1 MLIISLTIITSLFYV
16 LATSHVLSRLFH
28 KQGPNQKVT
37 VILSTVAI
45 LAHMLL
51 LVNSVFRSDGQ
62 DLSIVNVALLTCWV
76 IVVSVTAVSLKFPAT
91 LLLPVVY
98 GFAAL
103 LSVASLFIPH
113 HILLQSIDVELGLV
127 AHISLSL
134 LAYCI
139 LIIAT
144 LYGVQFYF
152 IDKRLKRKDLAIVHS
167 HLPPLMVVE
176 RQLYQLL
183 NLGTALLTIALVCGF
198 VFLDGMFAKEF
209 IHKTILSLVAWAIF
223 ATIAVGHVKR
233 GWRGKMVVVSI
244 MIAAFTL
251 TLAYFGSRF
260 IQEVVLNK
268 F

>member
-1 MLIISLTIITSLFYV
+1 MLIISLTIIASLFYV
-16 LATSHVLSRLFH
+16 LATSHVLTRLFH
-28 KQGPNQKVT
+28 QQGPSQKVT
-37 VILSTVAI
+37 VILSTMAI

-103 LSVASLFIPH
+103 LTIASLFIPH
-113 HILLQSIDVELGLV
+113 HILLQSFNIEIGLIT
-127 AHISLSL
+127 HISLSL
-134 LAYCI
+134 LAYCV

-183 NLGTALLTIALVCGF
+183 NLGTVLLTFALLTGF

-209 IHKTILSLVAWAIF
+209 IHKTILSLVAWVIF
-223 ATIAVGHVKR
+223 VTVALGHMKK
-233 GWRGKMVVVSI
+233 GWRGKPVVITIMV
-244 MIAAFTL
+244 AAFIL

>member
-1 MLIISLTIITSLFYV
+1 MLIISLTIIASLFYI

-28 KQGPNQKVT
+28 QQGPSQKLT
-37 VILSTVAI
+37 IILSTVAI

-51 LVNSVFRSDGQ
+51 LVNSVFRVDGQ
-62 DLSIVNVALLTCWV
+62 DLSIVNVSLLTCWV
-76 IVVSVTAVSLKFPAT
+76 IVVSVTTVSLKFPAT

-103 LSVASLFIPH
+103 LTIASLFIPH
-113 HILLQSIDVELGLV
+113 HILLQSIDVEIGLV
-127 AHISLSL
+127 THISLSL
-134 LAYCI
+134 LAYCV

-176 RQLYQLL
+176 RQLYHLL
-183 NLGTALLTIALVCGF
+183 TLGTVLLTMALLSGF
-198 VFLDGMFAKEF
+198 VFLDGMFATEF
-209 IHKTILSLVAWAIF
+209 IHKTVLSLIAWAMF
-223 ATIAVGHVKR
+223 TTVTVGHLKQ
-233 GWRGKMVVVSI
+233 GWRGKPVVLAI
-244 MIAAFTL
+244 MAAAFVL

-260 IQEVVLNK
+260 VQEVILNK

>member
-1 MLIISLTIITSLFYV
+1 M
-16 LATSHVLSRLFH
+16 
-28 KQGPNQKVT
+28 
-37 VILSTVAI
+37 
-45 LAHMLL
+45 
-51 LVNSVFRSDGQ
+51 
-62 DLSIVNVALLTCWV
+62 
-76 IVVSVTAVSLKFPAT
+76 
-91 LLLPVVY
+91 
-98 GFAAL
+98 
-103 LSVASLFIPH
+103 
-113 HILLQSIDVELGLV
+113 
-127 AHISLSL
+127 
-134 LAYCI
+134 AYCI

-183 NLGTALLTIALVCGF
+183 NLGTVLLSVALITGF

-233 GWRGKMVVVSI
+233 GWRGKVVVVSI

>member
-1 MLIISLTIITSLFYV
+1 MLIISLTIIASLFYV

-28 KQGPNQKVT
+28 RQGPSQKIT
-37 VILSTVAI
+37 IILSTVAI

-51 LVNSVFRSDGQ
+51 LVNSVFRVDGQ

-76 IVVSVTAVSLKFPAT
+76 IVLCVTTVSLKFPAT

-103 LSVASLFIPH
+103 LTIASLFIPH
-113 HILLQSIDVELGLV
+113 HILLHSINVELALV

-134 LAYCI
+134 LAYCT

-183 NLGTALLTIALVCGF
+183 NLGTVLLSVALITGF

-223 ATIAVGHVKR
+223 ATIAVGHIKR

-244 MIAAFTL
+244 MMAAFTL

>member
-1 MLIISLTIITSLFYV
+1 MLIISLTIIASLFYV

-28 KQGPNQKVT
+28 KQGPSQKLT
-37 VILSTVAI
+37 IILSTVAI

-51 LVNSVFRSDGQ
+51 LVNSVFRADGQ

-76 IVVSVTAVSLKFPAT
+76 IVVSVTTVSLKFPAT

-103 LSVASLFIPH
+103 LTLASLFIPH
-113 HILLQSIDVELGLV
+113 HILLQSININVGLV
-127 AHISLSL
+127 THISLSL

-183 NLGTALLTIALVCGF
+183 NLGTTLLTVALISGF
-198 VFLDGMFAKEF
+198 VFLDGMFASEF
-209 IHKTILSLVAWAIF
+209 IHKTILSLLAWIIF
-223 ATIAVGHVKR
+223 TVIAVGHVKQ
-233 GWRGKMVVVSI
+233 GWRGKPVVIGI
-244 MIAAFTL
+244 MIAAFIL

-260 IQEVVLNK
+260 IQEVILNK

>member
-1 MLIISLTIITSLFYV
+1 MLIISLTIIASLFYV

-28 KQGPNQKVT
+28 RQGPSQKIT
-37 VILSTVAI
+37 IILSTVAI

-51 LVNSVFRSDGQ
+51 LVNSVFRVDGQ

-76 IVVSVTAVSLKFPAT
+76 IVLCVTTVSLKFPAT

-103 LSVASLFIPH
+103 LTIASLFIPH
-113 HILLQSIDVELGLV
+113 HVLLHSINVELALV

-183 NLGTALLTIALVCGF
+183 NLGTVLLSVALITGF

-223 ATIAVGHVKR
+223 ATIAVGHIKR

-244 MIAAFTL
+244 MMAAFTL

>member
-1 MLIISLTIITSLFYV
+1 MLIISLTIIASLFYV

-28 KQGPNQKVT
+28 KQGPSQKVT

-51 LVNSVFRSDGQ
+51 LVNSVFRADGQ
-62 DLSIVNVALLTCWV
+62 DLSTVNISLLTCWV

-98 GFAAL
+98 GFAAIL
-103 LSVASLFIPH
+103 TLASLVIPH
-113 HILLQSIDVELGLV
+113 HILLQSINIDIGLV
-127 AHISLSL
+127 THISLSL

-152 IDKRLKRKDLAIVHS
+152 IDKRLKRKDLAIVNS

-176 RQLYQLL
+176 KQLYQLL
-183 NLGTALLTIALVCGF
+183 NLGTVLLTLALLSGF
-198 VFLDGMFAKEF
+198 AFLEGMFAKEF
-209 IHKTILSLVAWAIF
+209 IHKTVLSLIAWAIF
-223 ATIAVGHVKR
+223 VIAALGHIKN
-233 GWRGKMVVVSI
+233 GWRGKPIVITI
-244 MIAAFTL
+244 MIAAFIL

-260 IQEVVLNK
+260 VQEVVLNK

>member
-1 MLIISLTIITSLFYV
+1 MLIISLTIIASLFYV

-28 KQGPNQKVT
+28 KQGPSQKLT
-37 VILSTVAI
+37 IILSTIAI
-45 LAHMLL
+45 LTHMLL
-51 LVNSVFRSDGQ
+51 LVNSVFRADGQ

-76 IVVSVTAVSLKFPAT
+76 IVVAVTTVSLKFPAT

-103 LSVASLFIPH
+103 LTIASLFIPH
-113 HILLQSIDVELGLV
+113 HILLQSINIDITLV
-127 AHISLSL
+127 THISLSL

-183 NLGTALLTIALVCGF
+183 NLGTTLLTLALLTGF
-198 VFLDGMFAKEF
+198 VFLDGMFASEL
-209 IHKTILSLVAWAIF
+209 IHKTILSLLAWSIF
-223 ATIAVGHVKR
+223 TVIALGHVKR
-233 GWRGKMVVVSI
+233 GWRGKPVVIGI
-244 MIAAFTL
+244 MIAAFIL

-260 IQEVVLNK
+260 IQEVILNK

>member
-1 MLIISLTIITSLFYV
+1 MLIISLTIIASLFYV

-28 KQGPNQKVT
+28 QQGPSQKVT

-45 LAHMLL
+45 VAHMLL

-62 DLSIVNVALLTCWV
+62 DLSIVNVSLLTCWV

-98 GFAAL
+98 GFGAL
-103 LSVASLFIPH
+103 LTIASLFIPH
-113 HILLQSIDVELGLV
+113 HILLQSINIEVGLV
-127 AHISLSL
+127 THISLSL

-167 HLPPLMVVE
+167 HLPP
-176 RQLYQLL
+176 
-183 NLGTALLTIALVCGF
+183 
-198 VFLDGMFAKEF
+198 
-209 IHKTILSLVAWAIF
+209 
-223 ATIAVGHVKR
+223 
-233 GWRGKMVVVSI
+233 
-244 MIAAFTL
+244 
-251 TLAYFGSRF
+251 
-260 IQEVVLNK
+260 
-268 F
+268 

>member
-1 MLIISLTIITSLFYV
+1 MLIISLTIIASLFYV

-28 KQGPNQKVT
+28 HQGPSQKITIV
-37 VILSTVAI
+37 LSTVAI

-51 LVNSVFRSDGQ
+51 LVNSVFRADGQ

-76 IVVSVTAVSLKFPAT
+76 IVLCVTTVSLKFPAT

-103 LSVASLFIPH
+103 LTLASLFIPH
-113 HILLQSIDVELGLV
+113 HILLNSINVELALV

-139 LIIAT
+139 LIIAM

-183 NLGTALLTIALVCGF
+183 NLGTVLLSVALITGF
-198 VFLDGMFAKEF
+198 VFLDGMFANEF

-233 GWRGKMVVVSI
+233 GWRGKVVVVSI
-244 MIAAFTL
+244 MIAAFIL

>member
-1 MLIISLTIITSLFYV
+1 MLIISLTIIASLFYI

-28 KQGPNQKVT
+28 QQGPNQKIT

-51 LVNSVFRSDGQ
+51 LVNSVFHAGGQ

-76 IVVSVTAVSLKFPAT
+76 IVVSVTTVSLRFPAT

-103 LSVASLFIPH
+103 LTIASLFIPH
-113 HILLQSIDVELGLV
+113 HLLLQSININIALV
-127 AHISLSL
+127 THISLSL

-152 IDKRLKRKDLAIVHS
+152 IDKRLKRKDLAIMHS

-183 NLGTALLTIALVCGF
+183 NLGTVLLTFALLSGF
-198 VFLDGMFAKEF
+198 IFLDGMFAKEF
-209 IHKTILSLVAWAIF
+209 IHKTILSLIAWVIFVTVAC
-223 ATIAVGHVKR
+223 GHMKK
-233 GWRGKMVVVSI
+233 GWRGKPVVIMI
-244 MIAAFTL
+244 MIAALTL

-260 IQEVVLNK
+260 VQEVILNK

>member
-1 MLIISLTIITSLFYV
+1 MLIISLTIIASLFYV

-28 KQGPNQKVT
+28 RQGPSQKIT
-37 VILSTVAI
+37 IILSTVAI

-51 LVNSVFRSDGQ
+51 LVNSVFRAEGQ

-76 IVVSVTAVSLKFPAT
+76 IVLCVTTVSLKFPAT

-103 LSVASLFIPH
+103 LTISSLFIPH
-113 HILLQSIDVELGLV
+113 HILLNSINVELALV
-127 AHISLSL
+127 THISLSL

-183 NLGTALLTIALVCGF
+183 NLGTVLLSVALITGF
-198 VFLDGMFAKEF
+198 VFLDGMFANEF
-209 IHKTILSLVAWAIF
+209 IHKTTLSLVAWAIF
-223 ATIAVGHVKR
+223 VTIAVGHVKR
-233 GWRGKMVVVSI
+233 GWRGKIVVVSI
-244 MIAAFTL
+244 MIAAFIL